1 MWMTDEEGRELR
13 KRMPHSEI
21 SLGHG
26 KPRER
31 YRAPYKKGTG
41 THYLFSEPSQKTV
54 ERSSGDDIRSL
65 CEALCGRDVQRRTD
79 AAWELGTRGE
89 RAVAPLLEVLRNG
102 DLDAQR
108 WALWALAMI
117 GPEAARAI
125 PALHAIVKAEPDE
138 PRELPAEE
146 RSPLT
151 ERLAEVAIASVGR
164 EAVPFLLDK
173 ARNGDRKDRR
183 ISIALLGELDSD
195 VAPPVE
201 DLIRWLD
208 DPEAL
213 MRQYAVE
220 TLGEIGPR
228 AKAALPHLRKK
239 LSGADAAC
247 FPEAPI
253 AMLKIGDDS
262 PEVLAAIERALTRPI
277 EDWQRLHSGL
287 ESVTER
293 PRIDPAVAPKLSRWF
308 IKDWSSPEESDVERR
323 GREPAPPP
331 ADRPELPKDW
341 PGILAGLRS
350 GSEESQMIA
359 AYAAACRKPADK
371 AIHAELVRLL
381 GSKHWGV
388 QMNAGRAL
396 LALDPVCQPAIRHL
410 AKAAKEPD
418 DFQDPVMAVYVLE
431 ELAGRDVA
439 LEKDLIEI
447 LWRTGCSTTASSQH
461 VEGAASAVMRQG
473 RVTLG
478 LSYLLRIQAGP
489 GFRRFTCPI
498 PRPLEETWTAAL
510 PLLRRALTFKAPGV
524 RSEAAWALGSMGKG
538 ARSVID
544 DIRPLLKDRDPIV
557 RVVAGR
563 ALRSIEGRTP
573 GETRR

>member
-1 MWMTDEEGRELR
+1 
-13 KRMPHSEI
+13 
-21 SLGHG
+21 
-26 KPRER
+26 
-31 YRAPYKKGTG
+31 
-41 THYLFSEPSQKTV
+41 
-54 ERSSGDDIRSL
+54 
-65 CEALCGRDVQRRTD
+65 
-79 AAWELGTRGE
+79 
-89 RAVAPLLEVLRNG
+89 
-102 DLDAQR
+102 
-108 WALWALAMI
+108 
-117 GPEAARAI
+117 
-125 PALHAIVKAEPDE
+125 
-138 PRELPAEE
+138 
-146 RSPLT
+146 
-151 ERLAEVAIASVGR
+151 
-164 EAVPFLLDK
+164 
-173 ARNGDRKDRR
+173 
-183 ISIALLGELDSD
+183 
-195 VAPPVE
+195 
-201 DLIRWLD
+201 
-208 DPEAL
+208 
-213 MRQYAVE
+213 
-220 TLGEIGPR
+220 
-228 AKAALPHLRKK
+228 
-239 LSGADAAC
+239 
-247 FPEAPI
+247 
-253 AMLKIGDDS
+253 
-262 PEVLAAIERALTRPI
+262 
-277 EDWQRLHSGL
+277 
-287 ESVTER
+287 
-293 PRIDPAVAPKLSRWF
+293 
-308 IKDWSSPEESDVERR
+308 
-323 GREPAPPP
+323 
-331 ADRPELPKDW
+331 
-341 PGILAGLRS
+341 
-350 GSEESQMIA
+350 MIA